1 MQRQFL
7 ETSAHNTIKEFAKL
21 DTAAQAD
28 PRTLQDATVTPLF
41 FFLQFTRPYASQSY
55 RPFLRVRG
63 RGHTGDGRAPGFAPA
78 TIHSRRSQRR
88 KTTRRRGSSTWKAR
102 SLTARASA

>member
-1 MQRQFL
+1 MQRQFFGD
-7 ETSAHNTIKEFAKL
+7 KR
-21 DTAAQAD
+21 AQYDQGIRKARHGCTGG
-28 PRTLQDATVTPLF
+28 PPNASRCYCYASF